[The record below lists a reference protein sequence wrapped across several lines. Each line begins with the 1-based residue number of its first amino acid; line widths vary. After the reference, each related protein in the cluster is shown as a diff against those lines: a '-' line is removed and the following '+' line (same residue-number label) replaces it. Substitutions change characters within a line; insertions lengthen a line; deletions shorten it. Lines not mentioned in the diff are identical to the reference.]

1 MIQGI
6 FSTPMKVILSFSGMI
21 GYINNMALKLIIFDL
36 DGTLVDSSIDI
47 CHAINYA
54 LEGMNVPPI
63 TVRETIAIIGE
74 GITRLFEKII
84 EIHNIPAD
92 KEFLIKRFLDHYA
105 AHLVDNTTVYPG
117 VEEALK
123 SLNGCRKAVISNKRE
138 DFSERVLELLGL
150 RKYFDLVVGSDT
162 TAERKPSPVPIQY
175 VLSRFETRSE
185 EAIIVGDSNYDI
197 DAGNAAGIT
206 TIAVTYGYRPLNLLK
221 RADYIIDTMPELLRI
236 VEELSPAN
244 RR

>member
-1 MIQGI
+1 MAIQ
-6 FSTPMKVILSFSGMI
+6 V
-21 GYINNMALKLIIFDL
+21 IIFDL

-47 CHAINYA
+47 CHALNYA

-63 TVRETIAIIGE
+63 TVRETISIIGE

-84 EIHNIPAD
+84 ETHNIPAD
-92 KEFLIKRFLDHYA
+92 KDFLIRRFLDHYA
-105 AHLVDNTTVYPG
+105 AHLVDNTTVYSG
-117 VEEALK
+117 VEDTLK

-138 DFSERVLELLGL
+138 DFSERVLELLGM

-175 VLSRFETRSE
+175 VLSRFKTRPE

-197 DAGNAAGIT
+197 EAGKAAGVR
-206 TIAVTYGYRPLNLLK
+206 TIAVTYGYRPLSMLQG
-221 RADYIIDTMPELLRI
+221 ADYIVSSMPEILRI
-236 VEELSPAN
+236 LKGDRKSVV
-244 RR
+244 

>member
-1 MIQGI
+1 MSIQ
-6 FSTPMKVILSFSGMI
+6 V
-21 GYINNMALKLIIFDL
+21 IIFDL

-54 LEGMNVPPI
+54 IEGLNVPPI

-92 KEFLIKRFLDHYA
+92 KDLLIKRFLDHYA
-105 AHLVDNTTVYPG
+105 AHLVDNTTIYPG
-117 VEEALK
+117 VEDTLK
-123 SLNGCRKAVISNKRE
+123 SLNGSRKAVISNKRE
-138 DFSERVLELLGL
+138 DFSERVLELLGI

-162 TAERKPSPVPIQY
+162 TPERKPSPVPIQY
-175 VLSRFETRSE
+175 VLSRFKTRPE

-197 DAGNAAGIT
+197 EAGKAAGVR
-206 TIAVTYGYRPLNLLK
+206 TIAVTYGYRPLSLLQE
-221 RADYIIDTMPELLRI
+221 ADYIVSTMPEILKILK
-236 VEELSPAN
+236 S
-244 RR
+244 